1 MTFSYYT
8 VNSLFIIIIMAFKMQ
23 ININKTQQ
31 NIALGWGGAGGN
43 EISKAYS

>member
-1 MTFSYYT
+1 M
-8 VNSLFIIIIMAFKMQ
+8 IIMTFKMQ

-31 NIALGWGGAGGN
+31 NIAVLGGGKN